1 MTATTTITM
10 IPSTSFGSATG
21 NYDGTS
27 TSFESDNTKGDG
39 YYGFSDGVHTAQ
51 VRVTGFPG
59 TIKFQGSLATTPT
72 STDWVDIAGAALA
85 GDGSSLITNS
95 YIYNFTGN
103 YVWIRA
109 SITNFTTGSINTIL
123 LAH

>member
-1 MTATTTITM
+1 M
-10 IPSTSFGSATG
+10 IPSTSFGSAMG

-59 TIKFQGSLATTPT
+59 TVKFQGSLATTPT

-109 SITNFTTGSINTIL
+109 SITNFTAGSINTIL

>member
-10 IPSTSFGSATG
+10 IPSTSFGSAMG

-27 TSFESDNTKGDG
+27 TSFESDNSKGDG

-59 TIKFQGSLATTPT
+59 TVKFQGSLATTPT

-109 SITNFTTGSINTIL
+109 SITNFTAGSINTIL
-123 LAH
+123 LSH

>member
-10 IPSTSFGSATG
+10 IPSTSFGSAMG

-27 TSFESDNTKGDG
+27 TSFESDNSKGDG

-59 TIKFQGSLATTPT
+59 TVKFQGSLATTPT

-109 SITNFTTGSINTIL
+109 SITNFTAGSINTIL

>member
-10 IPSTSFGSATG
+10 IPSTSFGSAVG
-21 NYDGTS
+21 NYNGTS
-27 TSFESDNTKGDG
+27 TSFESDNSKGDG

-72 STDWVDIAGAALA
+72 STDWVDIAGAALV

-109 SITNFTTGSINTIL
+109 SITNFTAGSINTIL

>member
-72 STDWVDIAGAALA
+72 STEWVDIAGAALA

-109 SITNFTTGSINTIL
+109 SITNFTAGSINTIL

>member
-27 TSFESDNTKGDG
+27 TSFESDNSKGDG

-109 SITNFTTGSINTIL
+109 SITNFTAGSINTIL

>member
-59 TIKFQGSLATTPT
+59 TVKFQGSLATTPT

-109 SITNFTTGSINTIL
+109 SITNFTAGSINTIL

>member
-59 TIKFQGSLATTPT
+59 TVKFQGSLATTPT

-109 SITNFTTGSINTIL
+109 SITNFTAGSINTIL
-123 LAH
+123 LPH

>member
-109 SITNFTTGSINTIL
+109 SITNFTAGSINTIL